1 MRVIIEGMDQ
11 SVDLVFAF
19 TLAFPGF
26 LLVVILFI
34 RLIVFWSILH
44 MLSALL
50 ELLNLGDVIFVN
62 LVAIVSH
69 LV

>member
-1 MRVIIEGMDQ
+1 MRVILEGMDQ
-11 SVDLVFAF
+11 SVYLVFAF
-19 TLAFPGF
+19 TLAFPSF
-26 LLVVILFI
+26 LPVVILFI
-34 RLIVFWSILH
+34 RFIVFWSILH

-50 ELLNLGDVIFVN
+50 ELLNLGDMIFIN